1 MSLCEKPMLVRHDM
15 EGLMR
20 DSCCCAADAQGGAGA
35 RTRCPAC
42 KGTGKKVPVI
52 TLKSLLVPEALS
64 RLDPQADHHMC
75 TNRECDV
82 VYFNH
87 HGSLYKISELKVPVF
102 QKSDDG
108 DCPVC
113 YCFGWTRNRIRRE
126 IEETGKSSAISVI
139 SEHVKA
145 GRCGCEANNPQG
157 SCCLGNVR
165 KVVSKYLK
173 DKPENLTPGCG

>member
-1 MSLCEKPMLVRHDM
+1 
-15 EGLMR
+15 MR
-20 DSCCCAADAQGGAGA
+20 DSCCCAADAQGDAGA
-35 RTRCPAC
+35 HIRCPVC
-42 KGTGKKVPVI
+42 EGRGKVPII
-52 TLKSLLVPEALS
+52 TLKSLLVPEAFS
-64 RLDPQADHHMC
+64 RLDPQADYLLCM
-75 TNRECDV
+75 NRECDV
-82 VYFNH
+82 AYFNQR
-87 HGSLYKISELKVPVF
+87 GSLCKTSELKVPVF
-102 QKSDDG
+102 QKSVDG
-108 DCPVC
+108 NCPVC
-113 YCFGWTRNRIRRE
+113 YCFGWTRNRIRRERE